1 MDSLFVFIGL
11 LCNFVYI
18 RIIVMSF
25 KSALISPSE
34 LQDTLTRDENVILLD
49 CTIDKVGQSLKDAKL
64 VLLPNSLFFDIEG
77 KLSDHSSKLPHT
89 LVTEQVFEKEVQAL
103 GINQNSTVVLYDRWG
118 VYSSPRAWWM
128 FKVMGFDQVYILNGG
143 VPAWKNNSYKLTDN
157 YKENHQTGNFKARF
171 QENLFAD
178 KEYILAHY
186 KSPETTIF
194 DARSKGRFIGLVA
207 EPRKGLSGGHI
218 PHSKNLPFE
227 ELLSDIYYKEI
238 DELKQH
244 FDQSKATDEYIF
256 SCGSGVT
263 ASILAF
269 AAYISGHTAIRVY
282 DGSWSEWGKEELNLP
297 IEK

>member
-1 MDSLFVFIGL
+1 
-11 LCNFVYI
+11 
-18 RIIVMSF
+18 MSF

-64 VLLPNSLFFDIEG
+64 ALLPNSLFFDIEG
-77 KLSDHSSKLPHT
+77 KFSDHSSKLPHT

-143 VPAWKNNSYKLTDN
+143 VPAWKKNKYEISEN

-207 EPRKGLSGGHI
+207 EPRKGLNGGHI

-244 FDQSKATDEYIF
+244 FDQSKATGDEYIF

-269 AAYISGHTAIRVY
+269 AAYISGHTTIRVY

>member
-1 MDSLFVFIGL
+1 
-11 LCNFVYI
+11 
-18 RIIVMSF
+18 MSF

-49 CTIDKVGQSLKDAKL
+49 CTIDKVGQTLKDSKL
-64 VLLPNSLFFDIEG
+64 ELLPNSLFFDIEG
-77 KLSDHSSKLPHT
+77 KFSDHTAKLPHT
-89 LVTEQVFEKEVQAL
+89 LVSEQVFEAEAQTL
-103 GINQNSTVVLYDRWG
+103 GIDQNSIVVLYDRWG
-118 VYSSPRAWWM
+118 IYSSPRAWWM

-143 VPAWKNNSYKLTDN
+143 VPAWKKSKFELTESYKQQHKSGD
-157 YKENHQTGNFKARF
+157 FKAHF
-171 QENLFAD
+171 QKNLYAD

-186 KSPETTIF
+186 KAPEVSIF

-207 EPRKGLSGGHI
+207 EPRKGLNGGHI

-227 ELLSDIYYKEI
+227 ELLNGIYYKQV
-238 DELKQH
+238 DELKQQ
-244 FDQSKATDEYIF
+244 FDQFKTTGNEYIF

-269 AAYISGHTAIRVY
+269 ASYISDHTNIRVY
-282 DGSWSEWGKEELNLP
+282 DGSWSEWGREELNLP